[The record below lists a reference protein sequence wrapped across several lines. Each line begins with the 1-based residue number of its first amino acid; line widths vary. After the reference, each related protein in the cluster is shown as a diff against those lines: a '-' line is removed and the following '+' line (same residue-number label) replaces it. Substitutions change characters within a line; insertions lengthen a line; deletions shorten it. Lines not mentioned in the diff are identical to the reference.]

1 MNKTHVLMV
10 LCGALLVLGGC
21 KSEKKEAACVPPKV
35 EMTANAQTKWNSL
48 CVTCHGKNGL
58 GDGPAGANLDP
69 KPRSFADADWQKN
82 AKDDEIISIILKG
95 SKALGKSDGMPSNP
109 DLEGKQADLD
119 SLVKKVRSL
128 GACQ

>member
-1 MNKTHVLMV
+1 MNKTHVLMT
-10 LCGALLVLGGC
+10 LGCAIFLLAGC
-21 KSEKKEAACVPPKV
+21 KSEPKKAACIPPKV

-58 GDGPAGANLDP
+58 GDGPAGKNLDP
-69 KPRSFADADWQKN
+69 KPRSFADAEWQKN
-82 AKDDEIISIILKG
+82 AKDEEIIAIILKG
-95 SKALGKSDGMPSNP
+95 SKALGKSDGMPPNP

-128 GACQ
+128 GTCK